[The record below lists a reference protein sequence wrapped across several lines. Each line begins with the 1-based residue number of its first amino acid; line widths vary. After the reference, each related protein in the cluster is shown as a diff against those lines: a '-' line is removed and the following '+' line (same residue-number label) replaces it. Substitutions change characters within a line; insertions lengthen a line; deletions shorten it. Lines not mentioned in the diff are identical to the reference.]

1 MHAECWSRTL
11 VAHHLRSTTLGF
23 WIATSVGLT
32 SMQAAAAGPDGL
44 LLAIDQNRAALVDR
58 IVGERGDAMLQ
69 SGAGITSD
77 QLRAMLMQLR
87 ADQLLA
93 ASMAGTPDGVRD
105 VIARSLVGTDPIN
118 PALLHP
124 VSSLSEGA
132 TLTKAIGDTGDDVVY
147 TPVTPCRLVETR
159 GTFPAVYQ
167 GNGTPAHTADPF
179 SANEIR
185 TYTIQGGNSVCT
197 SQLPSGLGA
206 AAVQLQVFGIPTTTA
221 SGDIEIL
228 PQGSTFGSTAT
239 EVYIGSIAFNT
250 VSTTAKINTTN
261 NEISVQVRGGKANLA
276 MDVVGYFRTPGNY
289 ENNLAS
295 GAFATVSGGIDNS
308 ATGNASAVSG
318 GFLNSSSGSDSVV
331 SGGDQNL
338 ASGELSAVVGG
349 FSNVASGTSSV
360 VLGGQNNVA
369 SGTSSVVLGGQNNV
383 ASGQFG
389 IAAGFKAVADQTLCA
404 VFDLW
409 NSSSPM
415 NCGALESVFRIG
427 ALNGLS
433 IDYHS
438 QLASGYGAKYVG
450 IGDFVLG
457 ETIATWTGAF
467 LSDGG
472 AWTNNSDRDSKV
484 QVAGVDSSSI
494 LAKVA
499 LLPISTWRYKV
510 EKDQIHLGPMAQD
523 FRAAFGLGMDE
534 KHIATIDEDGVALAA
549 IQALYLEERKKDE
562 KILELTRRLEALES
576 QRSMP
581 MAIP

>member
-331 SGGDQNL
+331 SGETKTWL
-338 ASGELSAVVGG
+338 PE
-349 FSNVASGTSSV
+349 SSV
-360 VLGGQNNVA
+360 RWWEAFPTLPPALRAWSLAAKTTLPPARRAWCLAARTTLPPGN
-369 SGTSSVVLGGQNNV
+369 SVSL
-383 ASGQFG
+383 
-389 IAAGFKAVADQTLCA
+389 L
-404 VFDLW
+404 
-409 NSSSPM
+409 
-415 NCGALESVFRIG
+415 
-427 ALNGLS
+427 
-433 IDYHS
+433 
-438 QLASGYGAKYVG
+438 
-450 IGDFVLG
+450 
-457 ETIATWTGAF
+457 
-467 LSDGG
+467 
-472 AWTNNSDRDSKV
+472 DSKPWPIKHFAPCSTCGTP
-484 QVAGVDSSSI
+484 QV
-494 LAKVA
+494 
-499 LLPISTWRYKV
+499 P
-510 EKDQIHLGPMAQD
+510 
-523 FRAAFGLGMDE
+523 
-534 KHIATIDEDGVALAA
+534 
-549 IQALYLEERKKDE
+549 
-562 KILELTRRLEALES
+562 
-576 QRSMP
+576 
-581 MAIP
+581 